1 METFGGFMTIEIAF
15 NIAMAI
21 AATLGG
27 LWLKN
32 MTETLK
38 EHRRIMDDI
47 KMGYQLRTDA
57 RTDSERIMKSL
68 DNIQRSIERISDK
81 LEKKADK

>member
-1 METFGGFMTIEIAF
+1 MTADKMMTLDIAF
-15 NIAMAI
+15 NIALSI
-21 AATLGG
+21 AAALGG

-32 MTETLK
+32 INETLK

-47 KMGYQLRTDA
+47 KMDYQLRIDA
-57 RTDSERIMKSL
+57 RTDNERIMKAL
-68 DNIQRSIERISDK
+68 DNIQRSVERISDK

>member
-1 METFGGFMTIEIAF
+1 MTIEIAF
-15 NIAMAI
+15 NIALSI
-21 AATLGG
+21 AATLCG

-32 MTETLK
+32 ITETIK

-47 KMGYQLRTDA
+47 KMSYQLRTDSRA
-57 RTDSERIMKSL
+57 DNERIMKSL

-81 LEKKADK
+81 LEKKVDKT

>member
-1 METFGGFMTIEIAF
+1 MTADKMMTLDIAF
-15 NIAMAI
+15 NIALSI
-21 AATLGG
+21 AAALGG

-32 MTETLK
+32 INETLK

-47 KMGYQLRTDA
+47 KMDYQLRIDA
-57 RTDSERIMKSL
+57 RTDNERIMKAL
-68 DNIQRSIERISDK
+68 YNIQRSVERISDK